1 MKNLEYIAEPLLRW
15 FSENARILPWREEVS
30 PYRVW
35 VSEIMLQQTR
45 VEAVKPYFERF
56 IGTLPGIWE
65 LAQAQEDTLLKL
77 WEGLGYYNRVRNM
90 QKAAIVVSEQ
100 YGGEMPP
107 DYEKLLKLPGIGSY
121 TAGAVASIAFGIAV
135 PAVDGNVLR
144 VISRITASLEDITKQ
159 SVKKGMEAELKAVMP
174 KDQPGAFNQSLMELG
189 ATVCLPNGAPRC
201 MECPLNALCEARKR
215 DIIAKIPVKAPKKPR
230 TVEPMTVFI
239 IRDGAKIA
247 LHKRKQKG
255 LLAGMYEL
263 PNIPV
268 HLNEK
273 EALEYVKHLGFSALR
288 IQTLEE
294 SKHIFTHREWRM
306 IAYAVK
312 IEEIKDQHEFIFVEL
327 EETKKNY
334 PIPSAF
340 SAYTKYLGM
349 ELGVKKI
356 LKIK

>member
-1 MKNLEYIAEPLLRW
+1 MKNLEYIVEPLLEW
-15 FSENARILPWREEVS
+15 FSENARILPWREEIS

-45 VEAVKPYFERF
+45 VEAVRPYFERF
-56 IGTLPGIWE
+56 ISALPNIRA
-65 LAQAQEDTLLKL
+65 LAEAGEDTLLKL

-90 QKAAIVVSEQ
+90 QKAAIEVEEK
-100 YGGEMPP
+100 YRGEMPP

-144 VISRITASLEDITKQ
+144 VISRITASYEDITRQ
-159 SVKKGMEAELKAVMP
+159 SVKKSMEEELMTVIP

-189 ATVCLPNGAPRC
+189 ATVCLPNGAPKC
-201 MECPLNALCEARKR
+201 GECPLKALCEAKEKN
-215 DIIAKIPVKAPKKPR
+215 IIDQLPVKSKKKPR
-230 TVEPMTVFI
+230 TIERMTVFLI
-239 IRDGAKIA
+239 QDGTRIA
-247 LHKRKQKG
+247 LNRRKPKG

-263 PNIPV
+263 PNIPS
-268 HLNEK
+268 HLSEK
-273 EALEYVKHLGFSALR
+273 EALEYMNHLGFSAVQ
-288 IQTLEE
+288 IQKLEE

-306 IAYAVK
+306 IAYAVRIEK
-312 IEEIKDQHEFIFVEL
+312 IEEKNKFIFVEP
-327 EETKKNY
+327 EETKNNY